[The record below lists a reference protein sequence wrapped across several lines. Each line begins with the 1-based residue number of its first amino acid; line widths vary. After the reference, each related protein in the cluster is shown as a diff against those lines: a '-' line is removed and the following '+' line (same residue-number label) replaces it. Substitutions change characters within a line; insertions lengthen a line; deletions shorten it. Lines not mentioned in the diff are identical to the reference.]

1 MVGVRQIHDSRYI
14 AGMSRAVVIIVLAEL
29 FGTSLWFSG
38 SAAVPRLLEP
48 WQLSR
53 AEASWL
59 LISTQL
65 GFIVGT
71 LALAVTGLAD
81 RFAAHRIFAFSS
93 LLGAASNLAFAYLA
107 DGLASAILF
116 RTVTGLSLAGIYPL
130 GMKLIV
136 GWAPRHAGAM
146 LGWLVGALTLGT
158 ASPFLLR
165 GLGTSFAW
173 QAPVAFASLLAVVG
187 GLMVFI
193 LGEGPDRKPG
203 ATVRWAAVRQA
214 FRVPAF
220 RASAFGYF
228 GHMWELYAFW
238 AMVPRLVA
246 MVLNEPT
253 VDHSWVY
260 LASCIVI
267 GIGAI
272 GCVGGGYLSRKWGSA
287 KVARIA
293 LIGSGSICL
302 LFPLVANLPT
312 VSAVSLL
319 LWGLF
324 VVADSPQ
331 FSAIS
336 AKVCPP
342 EAVGSALAVQNS
354 IGFFITIGSLQL
366 TPILWP
372 MLGEWTTWLLLPG
385 PILGLLAMRRL

>member
-1 MVGVRQIHDSRYI
+1 MLRPIIV
-14 AGMSRAVVIIVLAEL
+14 IVLAEL
-29 FGTSLWFSG
+29 FGTSLWFTG

-53 AEASWL
+53 TEAAWL

-65 GFIVGT
+65 GFIIGT
-71 LALAVTGLAD
+71 LTLAVTGLAD
-81 RFAAHRIFAFSS
+81 RFPAHRIFAAAS
-93 LLGAASNLAFAYLA
+93 LLGALSNLAFAYLA
-107 DGLASAILF
+107 DGLVSALLF

-136 GWAPRHAGAM
+136 GWAPRQAGAM

-165 GLGTSFAW
+165 GIGMNFAW
-173 QAPVAFASLLAVVG
+173 QVPVAVASVLASVG
-187 GLMVFI
+187 GLMVLR

-203 ATVRWAAVRQA
+203 ANVRWKAVREA

-238 AMVPRLVA
+238 AMVPLLVA
-246 MVLNEPT
+246 KVLNET
-253 VDHSWVY
+253 SIDSTRVY
-260 LASCIVI
+260 LACCLVI

-272 GCVGGGYLSRKWGSA
+272 GCVGGGMLSRKWGSA
-287 KVARIA
+287 KVARFA
-293 LIGSGSICL
+293 LAGSAIFCL
-302 LFPLVANLPT
+302 LFPFVAELAV
-312 VSAVSLL
+312 VSAMSLL
-319 LWGLF
+319 LWGML

-354 IGFFITIGSLQL
+354 LGFLITIGSLQL

-372 MLGEWTTWLLLPG
+372 MFSEYTTWMLLPG

>member
-1 MVGVRQIHDSRYI
+1 MLRPIIV
-14 AGMSRAVVIIVLAEL
+14 IVLAEL
-29 FGTSLWFSG
+29 FGTSLWFTG

-53 AEASWL
+53 TEAAWL

-65 GFIVGT
+65 GFIIGT
-71 LALAVTGLAD
+71 LTLAVTGLAD
-81 RFAAHRIFAFSS
+81 RFPAQRIFAAAS
-93 LLGAASNLAFAYLA
+93 LLGALSNLAFAYLA
-107 DGLASAILF
+107 DGLVSALLF

-136 GWAPRHAGAM
+136 GWAPRQAGAM

-165 GLGTSFAW
+165 GIGMNFAW
-173 QAPVAFASLLAVVG
+173 QIPVAVASVLASVG
-187 GLMVFI
+187 GLMVLS

-203 ATVRWAAVRQA
+203 ANVRWKAVREA

-238 AMVPRLVA
+238 AMVPLLVA
-246 MVLNEPT
+246 KVLNET
-253 VDHSWVY
+253 SIDSTRVY
-260 LASCIVI
+260 LACCLVI

-272 GCVGGGYLSRKWGSA
+272 GCVGGGMLSRKWGSA
-287 KVARIA
+287 KVARFA
-293 LIGSGSICL
+293 LAGSAIFCL
-302 LFPLVANLPT
+302 LFPFVAELAV
-312 VSAVSLL
+312 VSAMSLL
-319 LWGLF
+319 LWGML

-354 IGFFITIGSLQL
+354 LGFLITIGSLQL

-372 MLGEWTTWLLLPG
+372 MFSEYTTWMLLPG